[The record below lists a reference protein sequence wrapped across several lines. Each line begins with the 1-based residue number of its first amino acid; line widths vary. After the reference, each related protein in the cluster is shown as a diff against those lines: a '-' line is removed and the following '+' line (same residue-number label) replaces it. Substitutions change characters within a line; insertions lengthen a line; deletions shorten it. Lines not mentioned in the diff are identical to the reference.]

1 MIVGIF
7 VSLLAIFGIGLVNV
21 LNSRHRW
28 PFKLWPAILGLA
40 LLAVG
45 GLWEA
50 GSAQATP
57 KSTTVS
63 SSSSSKPLVNNGKL
77 ALDGKTFTAD
87 FDYGDTYT
95 LEVAV
100 KAGDRVQLS
109 DSTNQN
115 ADVDEAQD
123 YDDTVSYELTAS
135 DEPAKIHLKL
145 IHKTGYKTADFKIL
159 PDPDRQSKYAVS
171 SSKQAV
177 ADSISASSSL
187 AESKSVSASE
197 SKAESDSISE
207 AESLDAYWS
216 SLSSASASESVVASS
231 KAAAASAKAE
241 ANKYNTGITYDQL
254 ARDPDTYM
262 GKLLHLTGKVIQ
274 VVEGDT
280 ETDLRVAIDGD
291 YNNVVLV
298 VYDPSTR
305 STRILE
311 DDKVTFYGLSLGT
324 QSYTSTLGGKIT
336 VPLVQADKI
345 DDGGTAPSDY
355 GY

>member
-7 VSLLAIFGIGLVNV
+7 VSLLAIFGIGLVSV
-21 LNSRHRW
+21 LKSRHHW
-28 PFKLWPAILGLA
+28 PFKLWPAILGLS
-40 LLAVG
+40 LLAIG

-87 FDYGDTYT
+87 FDRDDTYT
-95 LEVAV
+95 LEVPV

-115 ADVDEAQD
+115 ADVDEPQD
-123 YDDTVSYELTAS
+123 YADTVSYELTAS

-145 IHKTGYKTADFKIL
+145 IHKHGYKTADFKIL

-197 SKAESDSISE
+197 SKSASSSIS
-207 AESLDAYWS
+207 A
-216 SLSSASASESVVASS
+216 SASIEASWSRSESIAASESVVASS

-298 VYDPSTR
+298 VYDPTTR
-305 STRILE
+305 NTRILE

-345 DDGGTAPSDY
+345 DDSGTAPSNY

>member
-7 VSLLAIFGIGLVNV
+7 VSLLAIFGIGVVSV
-21 LNSRHRW
+21 LKGRNRW
-28 PFKLWPAILGLA
+28 PFKLWPAILGLS
-40 LLAVG
+40 LLAIG

-57 KSTTVS
+57 KSTTLS

-87 FDYGDTYT
+87 FDRDDTYT
-95 LEVAV
+95 LEVPV
-100 KAGDRVQLS
+100 KA
-109 DSTNQN
+109 
-115 ADVDEAQD
+115 
-123 YDDTVSYELTAS
+123 
-135 DEPAKIHLKL
+135 
-145 IHKTGYKTADFKIL
+145 GYKTADFKIL

-197 SKAESDSISE
+197 SKSASSSIS
-207 AESLDAYWS
+207 A
-216 SLSSASASESVVASS
+216 SASIEASWSRSESIAASESVVASS

-298 VYDPSTR
+298 VYDPTTR

-345 DDGGTAPSDY
+345 DDSGTAPSDY